1 MHRGVPQRYP
11 ELKLPQRVS
20 DWTDDHYLR
29 WFTQRGD
36 DSVGDLILGAAALDR
51 FLAVQSVPPAIA
63 PSSRACIVER
73 RRHQGEPLRDTDARV
88 AAASPHCMR
97 YI

>member
-63 PSSRACIVER
+63 PSSRASAYPCLADQAMSGIGGGSSA
-73 RRHQGEPLRDTDARV
+73 HGEHP
-88 AAASPHCMR
+88 
-97 YI
+97 